1 MADKKNTILIF
12 GNKEFNNSLMELK
25 GYLKFNFKTLDELS
39 DGKSLENYQGL
50 IIHEDGLKDKNIN
63 DIIVNKNI
71 NKIIFHY
78 TKKIEELSHIEKLL
92 LPASIEQI
100 NKIVLNNMIKK
111 VFKANSS
118 LKINNYKLDKNLRRL
133 TKNDLSL
140 ELTERDR
147 AYRIIKEKTFT
158 NKKEILSAIWRYSKD
173 ADTHTVETHI
183 YRLRKRLKKYSR
195 MNFL

>member
-78 TKKIEELSHIEKLL
+78 TKKIEKLSHIEKLL
-92 LPASIEQI
+92 LPNEFKTLVELGNGIYKVTKTIEE
-100 NKIVLNNMIKK
+100 LN
-111 VFKANSS
+111 
-118 LKINNYKLDKNLRRL
+118 
-133 TKNDLSL
+133 
-140 ELTERDR
+140 
-147 AYRIIKEKTFT
+147 
-158 NKKEILSAIWRYSKD
+158 
-173 ADTHTVETHI
+173 
-183 YRLRKRLKKYSR
+183 
-195 MNFL
+195 